1 MTPRLHQFDD
11 GARHEAASAPGGVV
25 PRRVLV
31 VDDSQSVRQLV
42 ADLVHDSGATVV
54 AQAEDG
60 EEAVAAALAF
70 RPDIVIMDSHMPV
83 MDGVAAT
90 AAIVER
96 VPGTEVIAF
105 SSADEDDVAE
115 AFLRAGAV
123 AYVDKANV
131 LELLRHIRS
140 RVSARPN
147 GPGA

>member
-31 VDDSQSVRQLV
+31 VDD
-42 ADLVHDSGATVV
+42 
-54 AQAEDG
+54 
-60 EEAVAAALAF
+60 EAVAAALAF